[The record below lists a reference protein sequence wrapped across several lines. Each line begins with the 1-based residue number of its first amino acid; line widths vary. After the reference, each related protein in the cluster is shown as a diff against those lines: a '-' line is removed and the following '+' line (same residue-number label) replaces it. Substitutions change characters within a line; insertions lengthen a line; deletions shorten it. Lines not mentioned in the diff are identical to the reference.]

1 MSDNAA
7 VDRLNALVSKL
18 VAAIRPPPNV
28 TVSEWAAQNRVLS
41 PEASAEQGRWRNS
54 RTPYLVEIMDAYSDP
69 RVHHIV
75 VVASS
80 QVGKSEFENNVIGRT
95 IDVDPGSILFIHP
108 VQTDAKEYSKLRI
121 APMIRDCPTLRAK
134 VAESKS
140 RDSGNT
146 ILQKSYPG
154 GILTMCGSTEA
165 HALASKPINV
175 TVSEWAAQNRVL
187 SPEASA
193 EQGRWRNSRTPY
205 LVEIMDAYSDP
216 RVHHIVVVASSQV
229 GKSEFENN
237 VIGRTIDVDP
247 GSILFI
253 HPVQTDAKEY
263 SKLRI
268 APMIRDCPTLRAKVA
283 ESKSRDSGN
292 TILQKSYPGGIL
304 TMCGSTEAHALAS
317 KPIRYVLGDE
327 RDRWAA
333 SAGTEGDPW
342 ELAMA
347 RQTTFYNSKAVE
359 VSTPTIKGHSAIAKS
374 YVKGTMERWVS
385 QCPHCKG
392 FHELRWED
400 IRYDYDTIET
410 HGEKTYKVKDVW
422 YLCPECGCISDEVTM
437 KRAPAHWQAEN
448 PAAYENG
455 IRSFWLNSFV
465 SQWAAWKD
473 TVLKYLNA
481 LGDTKKMQVVYNT
494 RLGLLWEDRGDVQDE
509 DTMLGRR
516 EEYPAELPEGVL
528 VLTAGVDTQDDRMEY
543 EIVGFGHFGETWG
556 IEKGIV
562 SGRPDSDEV
571 WQQLDE
577 LVFDRKLKFADGVEL
592 PVSIKFVDEGGHFT
606 QEIRQRCHDR
616 IGKKVFCIKGFPGSD
631 RPFTSPPK
639 QQKITVQNR
648 YIGMCWQYQLGV
660 DSGKQIIMDDLKVQE
675 PGARYCHFPRRDD
688 YGLGYFNG
696 LLSEHLVYK
705 DGHRN
710 PWQWEKIS
718 GHERN
723 EPLDCR
729 NYALAAFKVLP
740 KDLDAIDRRLKQLRG
755 KAVDTPAAVNI
766 QQPISRSQ
774 PTGRKREKLLDDW

>member
-7 VDRLNALVSKL
+7 VDRLNALVAKL

-41 PEASAEQGRWRNS
+41 PEASAEQGRWRN
-54 RTPYLVEIMDAYSDP
+54 D
-69 RVHHIV
+69 
-75 VVASS
+75 
-80 QVGKSEFENNVIGRT
+80 
-95 IDVDPGSILFIHP
+95 
-108 VQTDAKEYSKLRI
+108 
-121 APMIRDCPTLRAK
+121 
-134 VAESKS
+134 
-140 RDSGNT
+140 
-146 ILQKSYPG
+146 
-154 GILTMCGSTEA
+154 
-165 HALASKPINV
+165 
-175 TVSEWAAQNRVL
+175 
-187 SPEASA
+187 
-193 EQGRWRNSRTPY
+193 RTPY

-327 RDRWAA
+327 RDRWAT

-347 RQTTFYNSKAVE
+347 RQTTFYNAKAVE

-400 IRYDYDTIET
+400 IRYEYDTIET

-422 YLCPECGCISDEVTM
+422 YLCPECACISDEVTM

-481 LGDTKKMQVVYNT
+481 LGDTKK
-494 RLGLLWEDRGDVQDE
+494 
-509 DTMLGRR
+509 
-516 EEYPAELPEGVL
+516 
-528 VLTAGVDTQDDRMEY
+528 
-543 EIVGFGHFGETWG
+543 I
-556 IEKGIV
+556 
-562 SGRPDSDEV
+562 
-571 WQQLDE
+571 
-577 LVFDRKLKFADGVEL
+577 
-592 PVSIKFVDEGGHFT
+592 
-606 QEIRQRCHDR
+606 
-616 IGKKVFCIKGFPGSD
+616 
-631 RPFTSPPK
+631 
-639 QQKITVQNR
+639 
-648 YIGMCWQYQLGV
+648 
-660 DSGKQIIMDDLKVQE
+660 
-675 PGARYCHFPRRDD
+675 
-688 YGLGYFNG
+688 
-696 LLSEHLVYK
+696 
-705 DGHRN
+705 
-710 PWQWEKIS
+710 
-718 GHERN
+718 
-723 EPLDCR
+723 R
-729 NYALAAFKVLP
+729 NYAQYVETGLEPAYDNDRAMRMLWKVVKAFDDMNAQKRQERIE
-740 KDLDAIDRRLKQLRG
+740 KNRRSANKRWNDEKCKCIQTHTNDANAYAGIKPERKTDTVPSRRLAWRCMSLHSPQER
-755 KAVDTPAAVNI
+755 
-766 QQPISRSQ
+766 
-774 PTGRKREKLLDDW
+774 WW